1 MKRLAPPLA
10 LAAALALSASTAH
23 ARPAASGFY
32 TEAGAGAAAFV
43 GRKAQNTVPGP
54 SFEMRMGYELFSW
67 LAVGARVS
75 MAMHEADVPPPPE
88 GEYFQVYNGHGEAR
102 MGFLAGPIGV
112 FIDGGAGLSMI
123 SSNVLEKVNVLDP
136 GERFTLSFSA
146 GGGLE
151 YQLVNRHHAFGL
163 AAQGTMLPQWNNTKF
178 VSTRLYYRYTY

>member
-1 MKRLAPPLA
+1 MKRLAPVLA
-10 LAAALALSASTAH
+10 LAATLTYAAPSAT

-32 TEAGAGAAAFV
+32 TEAGAGATAFV
-43 GRKAQNTVPGP
+43 GRKAHNTVPGP
-54 SFEMRMGYELFSW
+54 SFEMRLGYELFSW
-67 LAVGARVS
+67 LAIGARAS
-75 MAMHEADVPPPPE
+75 LASHEADVPPPPE

-102 MGFLAGPIGV
+102 LGFLIGPIATFV
-112 FIDGGAGLSMI
+112 DGGAGLSMI
-123 SSNVLEKVNVLDP
+123 SSNVLEKVDALDP

-163 AAQGTMLPQWNNTKF
+163 AGQATMLPQWNNMKF